1 MTCET
6 FSERVSDWIDGALA
20 EAAAR
25 SMTEHAASCSR
36 CRALERSLRRQTDAL
51 RGLPLET
58 GGAPD
63 LWARIERR
71 IVSDP
76 EREAPTGRSPYVSWL
91 VAAGVLTAITL
102 GSTLLSRRAPAPEPG
117 PRNVQPVAATAALP
131 ASLAAADETLR
142 EAREALDEVLA
153 ARQTRLSPETV
164 RILEASLAEMEN
176 ATRQIREALA
186 RDPENRSLQQMLVAS
201 NRRQLAVMRD
211 VTLLAAVQTQAS
223 P

>member
-1 MTCET
+1 
-6 FSERVSDWIDGALA
+6 
-20 EAAAR
+20 
-25 SMTEHAASCSR
+25 
-36 CRALERSLRRQTDAL
+36 
-51 RGLPLET
+51 
-58 GGAPD
+58 
-63 LWARIERR
+63 
-71 IVSDP
+71 VSDP